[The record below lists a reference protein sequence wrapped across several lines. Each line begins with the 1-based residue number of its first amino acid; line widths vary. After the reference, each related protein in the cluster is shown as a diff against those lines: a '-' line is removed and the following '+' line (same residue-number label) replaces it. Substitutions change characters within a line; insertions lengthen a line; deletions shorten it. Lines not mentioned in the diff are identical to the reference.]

1 MVPAWPRRIA
11 VEVFGTFALVF
22 VAVGADTMA
31 SVSEGAISAAAR
43 AVAPGLV
50 VAAMVLSLGD
60 VSGAHFNPVV
70 SLAFSLKRL
79 FPARWL
85 VPYWTAQLVGATA
98 AALLVRAMFGEAVR
112 AGVSTPHVPQTTAV
126 ALEAVLTWFLVVV
139 ILGTADRA
147 RIVGPDAA
155 LAVGG
160 TIALCGLIALPIE
173 GASMNP
179 ARSFAPA
186 LVAGSFGDVW
196 IYVLGPLIGGCLAVG
211 LTRLVHGATDH
222 DRKAGEAA
230 RGEAADGANDRRA
243 DSPQPASSAPSAA
256 TPRQGAT
263 GASRGRSAT
272 DPR

>member
-1 MVPAWPRRIA
+1 MERQSAVLSRRQTVPEWPRRIA

-22 VAVGADTMA
+22 VAVGADAMGK
-31 SVSEGAISAAAR
+31 VSDGAVSDAAR

-70 SLAFSLKRL
+70 TLAFSLKRL

-85 VPYWTAQLVGATA
+85 VPYWIAQLAGAITA
-98 AALLVRAMFGEAVR
+98 ALVVRAMFGDAVR
-112 AGVSTPHVPQTTAV
+112 AGVSTPHLVASGTAV
-126 ALEAVLTWFLVVV
+126 AIEAVLTWFLVVV

-155 LAVGG
+155 LAVGA

-179 ARSFAPA
+179 ARSLAPA
-186 LVAGSFGDVW
+186 LVTGAFGDVW

-222 DRKAGEAA
+222 DSKAEEAA
-230 RGEAADGANDRRA
+230 QGEAADGTSDPPPH
-243 DSPQPASSAPSAA
+243 SPQPAASARSAA
-256 TPRQGAT
+256 KPR
-263 GASRGRSAT
+263 
-272 DPR
+272 

>member
-1 MVPAWPRRIA
+1 MERQSPGADPGQMVPAWPRRIA

-31 SVSEGAISAAAR
+31 SVSEGAISTAAR

-85 VPYWTAQLVGATA
+85 APYWTAQMVGAIA
-98 AALLVRAMFGEAVR
+98 AALVVRAMFGEAVR

-179 ARSFAPA
+179 ARSTGPA
-186 LVAGSFGDVW
+186 ILAADLSTLWVYWLGP
-196 IYVLGPLIGGCLAVG
+196 VLGALAATV
-211 LTRLVHGATDH
+211 LARLVHGPVVAPDREA
-222 DRKAGEAA
+222 RKAAGGGADGRDAKPGEAA
-230 RGEAADGANDRRA
+230 V
-243 DSPQPASSAPSAA
+243 P
-256 TPRQGAT
+256 T
-263 GASRGRSAT
+263 
-272 DPR
+272 

>member
-1 MVPAWPRRIA
+1 
-11 VEVFGTFALVF
+11 
-22 VAVGADTMA
+22 MA

-70 SLAFSLKRL
+70 TLAFSLKRL

-85 VPYWTAQLVGATA
+85 VPYWIAQLAGAITA
-98 AALLVRAMFGEAVR
+98 ALVVRAMFGDAVR
-112 AGVSTPHVPQTTAV
+112 AGVSTPHLVTSGTAV
-126 ALEAVLTWFLVVV
+126 AIEAVLTWFLVAV

-147 RIVGPDAA
+147 RIVGPNAA

-179 ARSFAPA
+179 ARSLAPA
-186 LVAGSFGDVW
+186 LVAGSLGDVW
-196 IYVLGPLIGGCLAVG
+196 IYIVGPLIGACLAVI
-211 LTRLVHGATDH
+211 LTRLVHGATDG
-222 DRKAGEAA
+222 DRKSEEAA
-230 RGEAADGANDRRA
+230 
-243 DSPQPASSAPSAA
+243 
-256 TPRQGAT
+256 QGAT
-263 GASRGRSAT
+263 EAPATDGGQSPQRAASVRSAA
-272 DPR
+272 RLR